1 MLSVIAINL
10 IIATSLTGR
19 VSYFT
24 IILQY
29 INIPDWTGE
38 NFSANQRPGR
48 PSYLS
53 DRPENIN
60 LVEYVW
66 MLLLGFVEFCLAI
79 SEEKSNMYE
88 SIRDQGGKLYSRAMK
103 TQHKMFINISGIY

>member
-53 DRPENIN
+53 DRPEKH
-60 LVEYVW
+60 
-66 MLLLGFVEFCLAI
+66 
-79 SEEKSNMYE
+79 KSC
-88 SIRDQGGKLYSRAMK
+88 RVRLDVAVR
-103 TQHKMFINISGIY
+103 FR